1 MQNSM
6 KKPQYMTYVLDA
18 AALVVVG
25 INLPFALYGYFMFGK
40 DTKG

>member
-1 MQNSM
+1 MKHPKYMQ
-6 KKPQYMTYVLDA
+6 YVLYA

-25 INLPFALYGYFMFGK
+25 INLPFALYGYFLFGD

>member
-1 MQNSM
+1 
-6 KKPQYMTYVLDA
+6 MTYVLDA